1 MLLDSNSNNSRYT
14 LTQWSYTY
22 IFISKAELHLIIFI
36 EGDLSYYRILVK
48 RSSWSEPIFL
58 VQHLFLWINIKLK
71 LVFSI
76 NENITTPPVRKKS
89 KAQPNKVYSLP
100 NFYALYQIGGTKNV
114 YSTFESKIN
123 VETL

>member
-58 VQHLFLWINIKLK
+58 VKHLFLWINIKLK

-100 NFYALYQIGGTKNV
+100 NFYALYQIGATKNV